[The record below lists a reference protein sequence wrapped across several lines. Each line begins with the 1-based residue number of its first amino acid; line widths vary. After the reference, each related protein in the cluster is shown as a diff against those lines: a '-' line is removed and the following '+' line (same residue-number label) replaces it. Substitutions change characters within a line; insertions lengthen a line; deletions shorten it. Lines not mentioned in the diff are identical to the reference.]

1 MALRM
6 LKKEMMFF
14 KNPEIEFQIR
24 GLSQISKK
32 RIYQPPPVG
41 RLIAMT
47 IQECE

>member
-1 MALRM
+1 MALQM
-6 LKKEMMFF
+6 LKNAHVFF
-14 KNPEIEFQIR
+14 LNPEIDFGIQ

-47 IQECE
+47 L